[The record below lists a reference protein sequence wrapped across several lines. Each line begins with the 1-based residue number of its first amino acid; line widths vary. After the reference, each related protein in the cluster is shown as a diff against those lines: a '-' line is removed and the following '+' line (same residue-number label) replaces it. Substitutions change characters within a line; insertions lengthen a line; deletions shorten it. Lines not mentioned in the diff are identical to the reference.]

1 MDEDNQGPVCVRH
14 QDRHT
19 FLSCV
24 RCGRPACTEC
34 LIPASV
40 GFHCVD
46 CVKESSGLTPQMR
59 RAQRAA
65 KPTKPVVTITIIAL
79 TVFVYLLQ
87 QADKTIFFRF
97 SLIGLA
103 QYPLGT
109 WIGVANGEWYRLLTV
124 ALLHASW
131 IHIGFNMYALW
142 VLGPSIES
150 AFGRSRF
157 MTIYLASLLG
167 GSTASLLFNS
177 PQIAGVGASGA
188 IFGLFG
194 ATIVAN
200 KRLGRP
206 VNSAYAIIA
215 INLAIGFLVPNVDW
229 HAHLGGLALGG
240 LTSAVMVYGVRRPLL
255 IGLALVGEAAI
266 LIGLIIIRVA
276 ALRTGAGL

>member
-1 MDEDNQGPVCVRH
+1 MEEDHQGPVCVRH
-14 QDRHT
+14 KDRHT
-19 FLSCV
+19 LLSCV

-46 CVKESSGLTPQMR
+46 CIKENGGLAPQVR
-59 RAQRAA
+59 RAQRAS
-65 KPTKPVVTITIIAL
+65 KPVVTITIIAL

-109 WIGVANGEWYRLLTV
+109 WVGVANGEWYRLLTV

-142 VLGPSIES
+142 VLGPPIES

-157 MTIYLASLLG
+157 FTIYLASLLG

-177 PQIAGVGASGA
+177 PQIAAIGASGA

-206 VNSAYAIIA
+206 VNGVYVIIA
-215 INLAIGFLVPNVDW
+215 INLAFGFIVPNVDW
-229 HAHLGGLALGG
+229 HAHLGGLVLGG
-240 LTSAVMVYGVRRPLL
+240 VTSAVMVYGVRRPYL
-255 IGLALVGEAAI
+255 IGLALVGQTAI